1 MSLAMTFFCP
11 GPVHPVI
18 WAQWERE
25 FTEPVKH
32 SFNHQSF

>member
-18 WAQWERE
+18 WAQWQRE
-25 FTEPVKH
+25 FMEEIKDGKDGR
-32 SFNHQSF
+32 S

>member
-18 WAQWERE
+18 WAQWQRE
-25 FTEPVKH
+25 FMEEIKYGR
-32 SFNHQSF
+32 S